1 MPNLTSL
8 RLALEQPSITLDLP
22 KASRAAVAAVFTQD
36 LDLLFIERAKHRG
49 DPWSGHISFPGGKAE
64 TQDQTLLG
72 TAIRETHEELGL
84 QLNGAEVLGWLD
96 EITTVSGLPSMVVR
110 PWVFVVDDFG
120 TLQPNEEVAAVHR
133 VPLAQLLADVDR
145 GTFVFDYK
153 GQNVTL
159 AKVSFPGEAFLWG
172 MTLRMLDQLLDRIDG
187 RGIGLA
193 RLR

>member
-1 MPNLTSL
+1 MPTLQSL
-8 RLALEQPSITLDLP
+8 RTALEHPSTPLQLP
-22 KASRAAVAAVFTQD
+22 TVSRAAVAAVFSRD
-36 LDLLFIERAKHRG
+36 LDLLFIERAKHES

-64 TQDQTLLG
+64 AQDPTLLD

-84 QLNGAEVLGWLD
+84 DLAGAEVLGWLD

-110 PWVFVVDDFG
+110 PWVFLVDEIG
-120 TLQPNEEVAAVHR
+120 PLTPNEEVAEVHR
-133 VPLAQLLADVDR
+133 IPLAQLLSDAQR
-145 GTFVFDYK
+145 GTFAFDFK
-153 GQNVTL
+153 GQQVTL
-159 AKVSFPGEAFLWG
+159 AKVGFPGEAFLWG